1 MPQDLTLR
9 RWWSRLP
16 ATTAAQRPADPR
28 RRLLLLLLLTLGT
41 ALACAQLGALPTRL
55 DDWLSPPWLGDISQ
69 RSGSAYVLWQLRL
82 PRLLLCLSVG
92 GALALGGVLA
102 QGLFRN
108 PMADPALL
116 GITSGAGAA
125 VALCLTVFSAAA
137 SSLPPATRLW
147 LLPAAGFGGALLV
160 CFTLERCAR
169 WLAPGSIAGLLL
181 TGLALQ
187 ALCAALV
194 GLCSNLATDE
204 QLRAISFWTLGSL
217 AGANWTMTAVMLLA
231 LALAAGSAWRM
242 VQPLNALALGEAAA
256 AHVGVDV
263 SGLRTRVVVL
273 IALLCALAVAWCGN
287 IGFVGL
293 MAPHLARQLVGADL
307 RHALP
312 MSVLCGALLLLV
324 ADTLGRTV
332 AMPAEIPVGVFSALL
347 GAPWFLVLLRG
358 SLRRMG
364 AA

>member
-1 MPQDLTLR
+1 MRQDLTLGHGGSHPLSVVARLR
-9 RWWSRLP
+9 R
-16 ATTAAQRPADPR
+16 ADPR
-28 RRLLLLLLLTLGT
+28 KRLLLLLLLTLCA
-41 ALACAQLGALPTRL
+41 ALACAQLGALPARL
-55 DDWLSPPWLGDISQ
+55 DDWLQPPWISDAAQ

-82 PRLLLCLSVG
+82 PRLLLCLAVG
-92 GALALGGVLA
+92 GSLALGGVLA
-102 QGLFRN
+102 QSLFRN

-116 GITSGAGAA
+116 GISSGAAAA
-125 VALCLTVFSAAA
+125 VALCLTLFSAASA
-137 SSLPPATRLW
+137 ALPPVARLW

-187 ALCAALV
+187 ALCGALV
-194 GLCSNLATDE
+194 GLCSHLASDE

-217 AGANWTMTAVMLLA
+217 AGANWTMAGVMLLA
-231 LALAAGSAWRM
+231 LVLAAWNARQM
-242 VQPLNALALGEAAA
+242 AQALNALALGEAAA
-256 AHVGVDV
+256 SHVGVDV

-273 IALLCALAVAWCGN
+273 VALLGALTVAWCGS

-307 RHALP
+307 RQTLP
-312 MSVLCGALLLLV
+312 MSMVCGALLLLA

-332 AMPAEIPVGVFSALL
+332 AMPAEVPVGVFSALL

-364 AA
+364 GA